1 MRVVPTLLH
10 GVADYAVSLLV
21 LSIPFAFGLSSSLSG
36 LYILLGLFGI
46 GYSLVTQYELSL
58 ARLLPLHLML
68 DAVFG
73 LVMLL
78 IAAFAPLADGAF
90 WVTLIIGVLALLL
103 AATTKLTPRQ
113 TLKGS
118 AARCT
123 GNRPKRQPA
132 RGRLRAR
139 SAPCV
144 GRQKPGAAPSSA
156 SAVRT

>member
-21 LSIPFAFGLSSSLSG
+21 LSIPFAFGLSSGLCG

-58 ARLLPLHLML
+58 AHLLPIPLHLML

-103 AATTKLTPRQ
+103 AATTKLTPR
-113 TLKGS
+113 
-118 AARCT
+118 
-123 GNRPKRQPA
+123 
-132 RGRLRAR
+132 
-139 SAPCV
+139 
-144 GRQKPGAAPSSA
+144 
-156 SAVRT
+156 